1 MSEKLNLQ
9 QLQGKSLKEISAIKT
24 AAETRKEELLALKAK
39 GGKAWTTVLQSELDE
54 LAVSIVDLEE
64 LIETKQAE
72 MKTEAGASNEEP
84 KYTPA
89 KGTEKMVHLK
99 LVKGRR
105 FNPITGV
112 EESKEF
118 VQMFTYSE
126 WQLFKKH
133 FENLGYTIMEVLH
146 DPYGDAAN
154 YVVKK

>member
-1 MSEKLNLQ
+1 
-9 QLQGKSLKEISAIKT
+9 
-24 AAETRKEELLALKAK
+24 
-39 GGKAWTTVLQSELDE
+39 
-54 LAVSIVDLEE
+54 
-64 LIETKQAE
+64 

-133 FENLGYTIMEVLH
+133 FENLGYTIMEALH

-154 YVVKK
+154 YVIKK